1 MKTLEFIPIDD
12 LCTHYEIETSFF
24 TQLSNLGIIEIKT
37 VQSVHCVHHEK
48 IPEVEKIIRLH
59 QDLDLNFE
67 GIDTVLNLLEKIEKL
82 QEELVKTKNRLR
94 IYEE

>member
-12 LCTHYEIETSFF
+12 LCMHYEIESSFF
-24 TQLSNLGIIEIKT
+24 TQLSNMGVLEIKT
-37 VQSVHCVHHEK
+37 VQSVHCIPHEK
-48 IPEVEKIIRLH
+48 ISEIEKIIRLH
-59 QDLDLNFE
+59 RDLDLNVE
-67 GIDTVLNLLEKIEKL
+67 GIDTVLNLLEKIESL